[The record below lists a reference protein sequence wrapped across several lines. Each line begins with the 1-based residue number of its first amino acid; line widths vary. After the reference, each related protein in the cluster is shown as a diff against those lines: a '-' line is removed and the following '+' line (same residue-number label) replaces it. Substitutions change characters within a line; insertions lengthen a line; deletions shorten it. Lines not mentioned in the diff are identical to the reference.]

1 MVNKMY
7 GKTLMNFFLD
17 GTIAKKKNNNNRKNM
32 ECIKYARTFLASYF
46 FRNISLAVIDITD
59 S

>member
-1 MVNKMY
+1 MY